1 VVKRNVDIVDFTA
14 YGTRDVAHY
23 RYSYL
28 DPVECYDQTTCSWW
42 VPLGNSLALDY
53 EHETLTVDD
62 LSDKDDLY
70 IENGPIYVM
79 RHNQG
84 VGSLKPE
91 ALPNVNFK
99 NTFPFGNGTSTLG
112 VGTEDRLYAP
122 SGSQSFEE
130 GFIGL
135 VNTTNNTLQDVLNPT
150 YGDEGHMVIDQVDK
164 NRVFV
169 LTNDAFGSFDLDK
182 KLILNLIY
190 GDVIVGQ
197 LPLMKDYDGFSV
209 KDMVF
214 DAALRRLYI
223 LVGKDVYVVQVNHG
237 AGPTPTPLTRFA
249 FEVQPGVSFQNF
261 NAPDDSLSFS
271 FSFSSVSTETTVEV
285 RELSAFNEPFRAAPQ
300 ANSTRKVRLFEIA
313 AEVTANG
320 TPLTEFNS
328 ANQSIIIRYTDREV
342 AGVKEETLRLYRRS
356 GSQWILMSSPGP
368 NLTDNE
374 LTVSFQ
380 KTGIYGLFG
389 NSVLVFLPTVS
400 N

>member
-1 VVKRNVDIVDFTA
+1 
-14 YGTRDVAHY
+14 
-23 RYSYL
+23 
-28 DPVECYDQTTCSWW
+28 
-42 VPLGNSLALDY
+42 LGNSLALDY
-53 EHETLTVDD
+53 EHETLAKDD
-62 LSDKDDLY
+62 LKDKDDLY

-84 VGSLKPE
+84 VGSLSPE

-112 VGTEDRLYAP
+112 VGTKDRLYTP

-135 VNTTNNTLQDVLNPT
+135 VNTTNNTLEDVLNPT
-150 YGDEGHMVIDQVDK
+150 YGDEGHMVIDYVDK

-169 LTNDAFGSFDLDK
+169 LTNDGFRHFDPDN

-190 GDVIVGQ
+190 SDVIVGQ

-223 LVGKDVYVVQVNHG
+223 LVGKDVYVVRVNHG
-237 AGPTPTPLTRFA
+237 AGPGPTPLTRFA

-261 NAPDDSLSFS
+261 SAPDDSLSFF
-271 FSFSSVSTETTVEV
+271 FSFSSVSTETTVIV
-285 RELSAFNEPFRAAPQ
+285 NELSAVNESFRAAVQ
-300 ANSTRKVRLFEIA
+300 ADSLREVRLFEIA
-313 AEVTANG
+313 AEETANG

-328 ANQSIIIRYTDREV
+328 ANQSIIVRYTDREV
-342 AGVKEETLRLYRRS
+342 AGVKEDTLRLYHRT
-356 GSQWILMSSPGP
+356 GGQWVLMSSSG
-368 NLTDNE
+368 LDLVDNE
-374 LTVSFQ
+374 LTASFQ
-380 KTGIYGLFG
+380 KMGIFGLFG
-389 NSVLVFLPTVS
+389 NSELVFLPALS